1 MSAIPLVNLIPQGQQ
16 EASGNTVIEAGQS
29 HPSSDRFENLIAQ
42 AGQQPLNTT
51 SSAQASSGQEPT
63 GGFSDLLKLLDI
75 LFGFGNMKNSD
86 GLSAPGNSGESVP
99 VQAAS
104 QDNTAGQAQSA
115 ASAPPKAFEG
125 FLSEVQKMLVIFQAV
140 AHQFFSGLHS
150 SIQPLEDETSTLEE
164 ETSSENTV
172 SAGIQQVENSSKAVQ
187 DATVPLE
194 NIQAAPGISL
204 TPQPEIQ
211 QTTGTADSQPQTNQA
226 QNFKFYSLSYSG
238 PVPEGD
244 AQSANI
250 NSYAAS
256 SVIPDFNQA
265 IETTED
271 SLSNFMQ
278 MDMRQAV
285 FSEVPGQDAETRISM
300 MSGSIQLTGEKDPP
314 VSLHMERV
322 NVTSHKGSLNAYA
335 IQASADTRVQGPA
348 SQQQGQAS
356 DNQNSLVINYASFS
370 TTNQMDNDTGQS
382 SQQQQSSPQGELDIV
397 YQNTSQPGAAQVSGA
412 ETRFIQPSGT
422 TGENVAAQL
431 ADGISQAVKLNRNRA
446 VLHLNPPELGSV
458 KVNIS
463 VDHANHIQASFVA
476 DHPETK
482 HILEANL
489 QHLRDNLAQNGF
501 SLGQVNVDIGGNNF
515 AGFGQDPQGHHLTP
529 FGDPAMWLNNNA
541 ENSADTAAS
550 ASGHVIDQN
559 GVHVVI

>member
-1 MSAIPLVNLIPQGQQ
+1 
-16 EASGNTVIEAGQS
+16 
-29 HPSSDRFENLIAQ
+29 
-42 AGQQPLNTT
+42 
-51 SSAQASSGQEPT
+51 
-63 GGFSDLLKLLDI
+63 
-75 LFGFGNMKNSD
+75 
-86 GLSAPGNSGESVP
+86 
-99 VQAAS
+99 
-104 QDNTAGQAQSA
+104 
-115 ASAPPKAFEG
+115 
-125 FLSEVQKMLVIFQAV
+125 MLVIFQAV
-140 AHQFFSGLHS
+140 AHQFFSGPHS
-150 SIQPLEDETSTLEE
+150 SMQPLEDETSTLEE
-164 ETSSENTV
+164 ETSSENAV

-187 DATVPLE
+187 DAAVPVE

-211 QTTGTADSQPQTNQA
+211 QATNTAATADSQPQTNQA
-226 QNFKFYSLSYSG
+226 QDFKFYSLSYSG

-256 SVIPDFNQA
+256 SVVQDFNHA
-265 IETTED
+265 IEEPED
-271 SLSNFMQ
+271 PLSNFMQ

-285 FSEVPGQDAETRISM
+285 FSEVSGQDAETRISM
-300 MSGSIQLTGEKDPP
+300 MSGSIQLTGEKDAP

-322 NVTSHKGSLNAYA
+322 NVTSHKGSLDAYT
-335 IQASADTRVQGPA
+335 IQASADTRA

-370 TTNQMDNDTGQS
+370 TSNPMDNDTGQS
-382 SQQQQSSPQGELDIV
+382 SQQQSSPQGELDIV

-463 VDHANHIQASFVA
+463 VDHANHIQASFIA

-489 QHLRDNLAQNGF
+489 QHLRDNLTQNGF

-515 AGFGQDPQGHHLTP
+515 AGFNQDPQGHHLTP

-550 ASGHVIDQN
+550 ATGNVIDQN